1 MPNTKPYTRRLEAYS
16 LIYSILIIVAVP
28 ITSIKTWMIVVALVA
43 PAIYCLASYLIFK
56 KGLIEEAIRDG
67 ILPTSELDFA
77 KKVRANKSIESYFL
91 PLLYS
96 VVISLVLSS
105 LLNLLPVNSL
115 QEFVKVNLIYFTVH
129 SVVVWITEL
138 KEVSFLDT

>member
-16 LIYSILIIVAVP
+16 LIYSILVLVTVP